1 MTARRLKGAWWVDF
15 RYERERVRKKSPVD
29 NKRGAEEYERQLR
42 DRLMRGV
49 PLDGSPPA
57 GTDGGKE
64 AQNAGEFFDEWLDT
78 YALTE
83 NKPSEYDAKK
93 TIVRLYLGPYF
104 GKLRLD
110 EIDEERIA
118 RFKAVQIKRGRK
130 AKTVNNYLTVLRK
143 ALVTAKEWKRIVAVP
158 IVKWLQVEPP
168 TFDFLTREESDRLLA
183 ATPKEDLAIVSTA
196 VKAGLRR
203 GELLALEWGDVDFV
217 AGKIFVRRSVWKGK
231 VTRPK
236 GGRHREVE
244 MSAKL
249 AEALKAHRHLRGKY
263 VFCNPDGSMMT
274 RDEVKRVVP
283 VACKRAGLRLLQWH
297 ALRHSFASQL
307 TMDGVPM
314 RVVQELLG
322 HTTIAMTM
330 RYAHLAPSARRGAIA
345 TLDRPAQVGHQVGTK
360 EVASA

>member
-1 MTARRLKGAWWVDF
+1 MTARKYKGAWWVDF
-15 RYERERVRKKSPVD
+15 RFERERVRKKSPVD
-29 NKRGAEEYERQLR
+29 TKRGAEDYERLLR
-42 DRLMRGV
+42 DRLLRGE
-49 PLDGSPPA
+49 PLDGSAPA
-57 GTDGGKE
+57 GKE
-64 AQNAGEFFDEWLDT
+64 AQNAGTYLDEWLDT

-83 NKPSEYDAKK
+83 NKPSEYDSKK
-93 TIVRLYLGPYF
+93 TIIRLHLGPFF

-110 EIDEERIA
+110 QIDEERIA
-118 RFKAVQIKRGRK
+118 RFKAAQIKKGLK
-130 AKTVNNYLTVLRK
+130 AKSVNNHLTVLRK
-143 ALVTAKEWKRIVAVP
+143 ALVTAKEWKRLAAVP
-158 IVKWLQVEPP
+158 VVKWLPTEPP
-168 TFDFLTREESDRLLA
+168 TFDFFTREESDRLLA

-249 AEALKAHRHLRGKY
+249 AVALKAHRHLKGKY

-274 RDEVKRVVP
+274 RDEIKRVVP
-283 VACKRAGLRLLQWH
+283 VACKHAGLRPLQWH

-307 TMDGVPM
+307 TMDGVPL
-314 RVVQELLG
+314 RVIQELLG
-322 HTTIAMTM
+322 HATIEMTM
-330 RYAHLAPSARRGAIA
+330 RYAHLAPSARRDAIA
-345 TLDRPAQVGHQVGTK
+345 TLDRPAESGHQMGTG
-360 EVASA
+360 EGASG

>member
-1 MTARRLKGAWWVDF
+1 MTARKYKEAWWVDF
-15 RYERERVRKKSPVD
+15 RFERERVRKKSPVD
-29 NKRGAEEYERQLR
+29 TKRGAEEYERLLR
-42 DRLMRGV
+42 DRLLRGE
-49 PLDGSPPA
+49 PLDGSAPA
-57 GTDGGKE
+57 GEEE
-64 AQNAGEFFDEWLDT
+64 AQNAGIYFDEWLDT

-83 NKPSEYDAKK
+83 NKPSEYDSKK
-93 TIVRLYLGPYF
+93 TIIRLHLGPFF

-110 EIDEERIA
+110 QIDEERIA
-118 RFKAVQIKRGRK
+118 RFKAAQIKKGLK
-130 AKTVNNYLTVLRK
+130 AKSVNNHLTVLRK
-143 ALVTAKEWKRIVAVP
+143 ALVTAKEWKRLAAVP
-158 IVKWLQVEPP
+158 VVKWLPTEPP
-168 TFDFLTREESDRLLA
+168 TFDFFTREESDRLLA

-249 AEALKAHRHLRGKY
+249 SAALKAHRHLKGKY

-274 RDEVKRVVP
+274 RDEIKRVVP
-283 VACKRAGLRLLQWH
+283 VACKRAGLRPLQWH

-307 TMDGVPM
+307 TMDGVPL
-314 RVVQELLG
+314 RVIQELLG
-322 HTTIAMTM
+322 HATIEMTM
-330 RYAHLAPSARRGAIA
+330 RYAHLAPSARRDAIA
-345 TLDRPAQVGHQVGTK
+345 TLDRPAESGHQMGTG
-360 EVASA
+360 EGASG